1 MASQPLPKR
10 RSSPQYSGASPQTYP
25 VQGIASDIK
34 ALNSAILIIS
44 QKIEHL
50 VRNEKI
56 LSRNIIVLNKRL
68 KDLEAAQS
76 GGSSSEKAA
85 QLEQSLSAF
94 SEKLERQAAQLSEL
108 SSQFYSLESKFA
120 SKPEL
125 QEIKYIVQAINPLEF
140 VTAKQVDE
148 MIERKLGQKPLA
160 QQQSGKTK
168 K

>member
-1 MASQPLPKR
+1 MASQAVPKR
-10 RSSPQYSGASPQTYP
+10 RSSPQYPGSSPQTYP
-25 VQGIASDIK
+25 VQGIGSDIR

-68 KDLEAAQS
+68 KDLEGAQS
-76 GGSSSEKAA
+76 GGNPSEKSA

-94 SEKLERQAAQLSEL
+94 SEKLEKQANQLSDL
-108 SSQFYSLESKFA
+108 ASQFSSLESKFA
-120 SKPEL
+120 LKPEL

-140 VTAKQVDE
+140 VTAKQVEE
-148 MIERKLGQKPLA
+148 MIDKKLGQNSRQEFQA
-160 QQQSGKTK
+160 EEK